1 MNYFKYNIANKLNK
15 SIVNNKNYQCFKINN
30 SDSVIKNLLIIDN
43 NRVDK
48 KGLVSVFLVKILLFN
63 FLIFFSK
70 NLINN
75 KKNKRNFVIFL
86 KFYNYF
92 NFFFLNN
99 KMLSYKKYFFK
110 KKREPLYLNKF
121 YLNTKQVNFDQ
132 GLNRLKEK
140 KISFYKKNI

>member
-43 NRVDK
+43 NRIDK

-110 KKREPLYLNKF
+110 KKREPFYLNKF